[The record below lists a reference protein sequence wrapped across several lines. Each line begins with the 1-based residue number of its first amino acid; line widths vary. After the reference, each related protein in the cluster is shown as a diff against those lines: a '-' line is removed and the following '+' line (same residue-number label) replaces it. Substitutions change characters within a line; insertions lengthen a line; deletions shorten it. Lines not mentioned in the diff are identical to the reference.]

1 MSESGGNRGLT
12 NLTLL
17 QVSAVFLGEFNSP
30 LGLESAP
37 CPSLPEGR
45 WSPVSISPECVEPTS
60 TFMAICRFRFRSC
73 LRKKGRAYLTP
84 R

>member
-37 CPSLPEGR
+37 MSEL
-45 WSPVSISPECVEPTS
+45 
-60 TFMAICRFRFRSC
+60 A
-73 LRKKGRAYLTP
+73 
-84 R
+84 